1 MQGAGQWAT
10 FWTVGSPQ
18 MGGDPV
24 RPSASQLQTATTP
37 DSGMQAEGLLA
48 SCYYGYLFH
57 DCRAYR
63 ADWGPDNQA
72 RQSVTWPR
80 LLQKGLGGNGP
91 RSVVPRWPAVP
102 GQALPRLVNTTRLRP
117 ELLRAGEPSA
127 PHVSGH
133 PSPTPHAARTSE
145 PNKLRSAMSM
155 TRLALAHPSFPG
167 VLQREDPSSWE
178 SGPRDQRTGS
188 PTSDSVTSSMPI
200 LYKTGTT
207 NADSQDVRKQAQCPA
222 YEWASMG
229 PWWLPLRH
237 PGTHPSTKTQHRN
250 AQMPTLEGGWLST
263 STSWM
268 ELFVPQRTYL
278 GVGRLQNSK
287 EKLKSTVDTYPQHL
301 ATCPHLQVRSTLG
314 AGS

>member
-1 MQGAGQWAT
+1 
-10 FWTVGSPQ
+10 
-18 MGGDPV
+18 
-24 RPSASQLQTATTP
+24 
-37 DSGMQAEGLLA
+37 MQAEGLLA

-133 PSPTPHAARTSE
+133 HSPTPHAARTSE
-145 PNKLRSAMSM
+145 LNELRSAVSM

-229 PWWLPLRH
+229 PGGCH
-237 PGTHPSTKTQHRN
+237 PDTQAHTQHKGTAQKCPN
-250 AQMPTLEGGWLST
+250 AHTQGRVALNLDLPDGAVCT
-263 STSWM
+263 SENIPGSGA
-268 ELFVPQRTYL
+268 P
-278 GVGRLQNSK
+278 S
-287 EKLKSTVDTYPQHL
+287 KLKGEAQIYHGHVPPTPRHLPPPPGPLHSGGRVSSWPCPAVEARPILHLWPQ
-301 ATCPHLQVRSTLG
+301 PHPLSG
-314 AGS
+314 WGM